1 MAELIQLR
9 RSLREESKSL
19 NYSDEE
25 TNKFITEQLALHAAN
40 EETRRLE
47 EEKIPYRNIVVS
59 ELYRSIKYCCHHNKR
74 ARRNWPII
82 KLLDFYKLVVYIID
96 SILLILL

>member
-9 RSLREESKSL
+9 RFLREEAKSL

-47 EEKIPYRNIVVS
+47 KREEK
-59 ELYRSIKYCCHHNKR
+59 KR
-74 ARRNWPII
+74 KIESMN
-82 KLLDFYKLVVYIID
+82 
-96 SILLILL
+96 